1 MKKILF
7 VAVLLLG
14 LACVNN
20 AQAQKVAVKTNLLYD
35 ATATMN
41 LGVEFGI
48 APKWTIDIE
57 GNYNP
62 FTWSKGRRW
71 KSLFVQPEVRYWTCN
86 RFAGH
91 FFALQAFAGK
101 ADFKFQHLGKWFTR
115 KYDFVKGAN
124 FETFKNSR
132 LIGKF
137 IGGGLGYGYDWAIA
151 KHWNIEFEIAV
162 GYAYIVA
169 DRYIPNP
176 IVRYDEE
183 WKKWDKGRMLRV
195 AHDHKSHYVG
205 PTKAA
210 ISLVYVF

>member
-41 LGVEFGI
+41 LGIEFGI

-62 FTWSKGRRW
+62 FTWNKGRRW
-71 KSLFVQPEVRYWTCN
+71 KSLFVQPELRYWTCN

-91 FFALQAFAGK
+91 FFALQATAGK
-101 ADFKFQHLGKWFTR
+101 ADVKFQHLGKWLK
-115 KYDFVKGAN
+115 KYDFINADFAN
-124 FETFKNSR
+124 FKNHR
-132 LIGKF
+132 IEGKF
-137 IGGGLGYGYDWAIA
+137 VGGSIGYGYDWAIA
-151 KHWNIEFEIAV
+151 KHWNIEFEIAA
-162 GYAYIVA
+162 GYLYLF
-169 DRYIPNP
+169 DLDSYTPDPRRRYTA
-176 IVRYDEE
+176 E
-183 WKKWDKGRMLRV
+183 WQRWDKGQMV
-195 AHDHKSHYVG
+195 QTAKDAHKHYVG